1 MDKAGESEGDEDKKW
16 ERKMDEDDG
25 ADDDGAEDN
34 DDPDDDVNDD
44 DKNGDHEKQTRLAL
58 KTRESGWLIETKSD
72 VEAPR

>member
-1 MDKAGESEGDEDKKW
+1 MGDENKNWAGKK
-16 ERKMDEDDG
+16 
-25 ADDDGAEDN
+25 DDDDRAEVNDDVD

-44 DKNGDHEKQTRLAL
+44 DKNGDDEKETRLAL